1 MKSNICTIKRG
12 FVRATVFREV
22 EKSAQYFDLDK
33 KSRLQLRLLTE
44 ELTGMMNELAGKYR
58 AEFWVEADPVEY
70 VVQYWEKVRNVSFQ
84 LHLRMDE
91 HLNEESR
98 RQLISVS
105 TTGRNEPPIGIMGKL
120 QAFLEQCSQSYSDL
134 GEFCNQEGTFMPSMG
149 DMYEVSSIQNNSLVW
164 SLNDYSKRVSSN
176 KQSREWDELE
186 KSIIANVA
194 DDVVVKIRKN
204 HAEVIVSK
212 LFRR

>member
-12 FVRATVFREV
+12 FVRAAVFREV

-134 GEFCNQEGTFMPSMG
+134 GEFCNQ
-149 DMYEVSSIQNNSLVW
+149 
-164 SLNDYSKRVSSN
+164 
-176 KQSREWDELE
+176 
-186 KSIIANVA
+186 
-194 DDVVVKIRKN
+194 
-204 HAEVIVSK
+204 
-212 LFRR
+212 